1 LGVISGIGFEGE
13 AAPNWPN
20 WPNRQNRQ
28 NRQNRESLRAGC
40 RIGAADS
47 GLRRIAGLEG
57 IDVVPVRMAGRRV
70 ESARRGS
77 DAAGEEQ
84 LAVAM
89 MKSRNR

>member
-20 WPNRQNRQ
+20 WPNRPNRP
-28 NRQNRESLRAGC
+28 NRESLRAGC
-40 RIGAADS
+40 WIGAADS
-47 GLRRIAGLEG
+47 GLRRIARLEG
-57 IDVVPVRMAGRRV
+57 IDVVPVRLAGRRV
-70 ESARRGS
+70 ESARPGS

-84 LAVAM
+84 LALAM